1 MRKLKITFNAPV
13 TLTFSLICLIAT
25 SLGMLFGEKF
35 TQLFFVTY
43 HSSLSNPMTYVRL
56 FTHVFGHESWSHFLS
71 NGTYILLLGP
81 LLEEK
86 YGSRRIL
93 EMIGITAVVTG
104 MINYLFFPHA
114 GLLGASGVVFAMI
127 LLASFTSFRSGEI
140 PITFI
145 LVAVIFIGQQIY
157 QGIFIQDQISNMAH
171 IVGGIIGAI
180 VGYFLNKTANDD

>member
-13 TLTFSLICLIAT
+13 TLTFSLICLVAT
-25 SLGMLFGEKF
+25 SLGLVFGEKF

-180 VGYFLNKTANDD
+180 AGYFLNKTANDD